1 MNSVKERKTPIGPI
15 RLVLQLL
22 SLILCIALAVG
33 VMATVLIS
41 DLRALTSSGGIRTIL
56 ESLTTATAGTED
68 PALLAPLPA
77 TNGLTQLNSTAGE
90 EESEEEDSE
99 ETELPQFSAAMLTNP
114 DALAA
119 YLHSIAQDTLGE
131 ETDITVEQVQTFIT
145 ESTVMDF
152 VSDKISD
159 YIGDVLTGQQ
169 TASIT
174 SQDIMDLFEENEAL
188 LEETFQIQV
197 TEEDK
202 AALFAQVDQAMAE
215 ADLDNT
221 IRTGVDGV
229 MNESIP
235 GLKNMSVGDLLQI
248 AGKLS
253 QVKVLLLFIG
263 ICIVLAGLLLLVNRY
278 LPPRGLRWIGRS
290 CIFAGLPMAAPLFV
304 VHFLPGMVTQ
314 FLPEAAE
321 FSHVLDGF
329 YSVMAPYHFT
339 PLAVGLILAVVS
351 TVWGR
356 IYTRQIAD
364 T

>member
-1 MNSVKERKTPIGPI
+1 MRSVKEHKKPIAPI

-22 SLILCIALAVG
+22 SLLLCITLTVG
-33 VMATVLIS
+33 VIASVLIS

-56 ESLTTATAGTED
+56 ESLTTVTANTDD

-77 TNGLTQLNSTAGE
+77 ANGLTQLNATTGE

-99 ETELPQFSAAMLTNP
+99 ETELPQLSAAMLTNP

-119 YLHSIAQDTLGE
+119 YLQSVAQAALGE
-131 ETDITVEQVQTFIT
+131 ETDISVEQVQTFIT

-202 AALFAQVDQAMAE
+202 AELFAQVDQAMAE

-221 IRTGVDGV
+221 IRTGVDAV

-235 GLKNMSVGDLLQI
+235 GLAGMSLGDLLQRVG
-248 AGKLS
+248 ALS
-253 QVKVLLLFIG
+253 QVKVLILFIG
-263 ICIVLAGLLLLVNRY
+263 ICIVLAGLILLVNRY

-290 CIFAGLPMAAPLFV
+290 CTIAGFLMAAPLFV
-304 VHFLPGMVTQ
+304 IHFLPGMVVQ
-314 FLPEAAE
+314 FLPDAAE
-321 FSHVLDGF
+321 LSHVLDGF

-339 PLAVGLILAVVS
+339 PLAVGLILAVVA

-356 IYTRQIAD
+356 IYKRQM
-364 T
+364 TNT